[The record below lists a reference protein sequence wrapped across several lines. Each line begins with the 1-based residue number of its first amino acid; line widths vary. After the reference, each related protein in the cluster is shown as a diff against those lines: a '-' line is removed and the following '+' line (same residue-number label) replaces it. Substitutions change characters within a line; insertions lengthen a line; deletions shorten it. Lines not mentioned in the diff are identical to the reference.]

1 MNKLTINYSEK
12 EGKILPLHAVN
23 CAPYNR
29 SSGASQPLVHK
40 LFSEAHIPYSRL
52 HDCCGAY
59 GGCYYVDVPNI
70 FRNFDADENDEA
82 NYDFHYTDEYLA
94 AIVKGGA
101 EPYYRLGVTIE
112 HGSKKY
118 TIHPPKDYAKWARI
132 CEHIIRH
139 YNEGWANGFHYGIK
153 YWEIWNEPE
162 NPPMWTGTR
171 EEFYELYR
179 VASKHLRA
187 CFGDSIKIGGYG
199 HCGFYAVN
207 RPNASDFQKS
217 FIPYFTDF
225 LAICR
230 DEKLPLDF
238 FSWHIYSTDP
248 DEVVIH
254 AKYCRDVLDEY
265 GFGDTEAHLNEWN
278 YHGGERPFKDKH
290 TMVGAA
296 FLCETM
302 LKLAKAKTVDM
313 AHYYVFSLAGMYVGL
328 LDQNDRS
335 VDVPYYVLKAYGDL
349 YAIGEAVKAESTN
362 DKILTLAAA
371 NDDNAAMMV
380 FNASDEDERV
390 LIETVG
396 GEYTAYSIRELTE
409 NSKLTD
415 GTDFAACGNFE
426 IKVPSRTM
434 LLITANK

>member
-1 MNKLTINYSEK
+1 MNKLTVNFDERA
-12 EGKILPLHAVN
+12 GKILPLHAVN
-23 CAPYNR
+23 CAPYNKTM
-29 SSGASQPLVHK
+29 GANQHYVQK
-40 LFSEAHIPYSRL
+40 YFTEAHIPYSRL
-52 HDCCGAY
+52 HDCCGSF

-82 NYDFHYTDEYLA
+82 SYDFYYTDEYLA
-94 AIVKGGA
+94 AIVKAGC

-118 TIHPPKDYAKWARI
+118 VCHPPKDFAKWARI

-162 NPPMWTGTR
+162 NPPMWTGTK
-171 EEFYELYR
+171 EQFFDLYR

-225 LAICR
+225 LAVCR

-238 FSWHIYSTDP
+238 FSWHIYSTDA
-248 DEVVIH
+248 DEVLLH
-254 AKYCRDVLDEY
+254 AKYCREVLDEY
-265 GFGDTEAHLNEWN
+265 GFKDTEAHLNEWN
-278 YHGGERPFKDKH
+278 FHGGENPFKDKH
-290 TMVGAA
+290 TMKGAA

-302 LKLAKAKTVDM
+302 LKLAQAKTVDM
-313 AHYYVFSLAGMYVGL
+313 AHYYVFSLQGMYNGL

-335 VDVPYYVLKAYGDL
+335 TSVTYYVLKAYGEL
-349 YAIGEAVKAESTN
+349 YAIGNEVPAASTN
-362 DKILTLAAA
+362 DKLLTLAAA
-371 NDDNAAMMV
+371 GEDNAAMIV
-380 FNASDEDERV
+380 FNSSDEDMFV
-390 LIETVG
+390 LLNAFG
-396 GEYTAYSIRELTE
+396 DGYTSCEMRELNE
-409 NSKLTD
+409 DSFLTD
-415 GTDFAACGNFE
+415 GLEFPATTSFE
-426 IKVPSRTM
+426 FKLPARSM
-434 LLITANK
+434 CLIRAKK